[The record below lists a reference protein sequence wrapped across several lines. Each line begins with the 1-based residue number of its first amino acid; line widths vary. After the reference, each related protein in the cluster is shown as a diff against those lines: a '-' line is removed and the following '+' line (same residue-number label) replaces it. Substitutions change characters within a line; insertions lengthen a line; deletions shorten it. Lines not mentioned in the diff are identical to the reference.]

1 MTNAVNPLLG
11 LLPQFPPLGK
21 AEINDLVGLLEVST
35 HSPGLI
41 LNEGHRI
48 GMEVI
53 GPQILDFTRLDGH
66 RAMHGLH
73 NPLHALHFFSEV
85 IEHNQAIFRTLHQFP
100 EGFIPVRVIQ
110 AAKEALT
117 MYANKHDDFCEL
129 MAEAAFDNLFDT
141 SLTDDLFKPVE
152 GFTPTDEE
160 RAKME
165 EAEKTAKAL
174 SGLFDLL
181 KRF

>member
-1 MTNAVNPLLG
+1 MCDSLKQFKEEMEKLG
-11 LLPQFPPLGK
+11 LFRKITVAANLIPPP
-21 AEINDLVGLLEVST
+21 
-35 HSPGLI
+35 PGI
-41 LNEGHRI
+41 DPEA
-48 GMEVI
+48 VI
-53 GPQILDFTRLDGH
+53 
-66 RAMHGLH
+66 
-73 NPLHALHFFSEV
+73 
-85 IEHNQAIFRTLHQFP
+85 TLHKM
-100 EGFIPVRVIQ
+100 
-110 AAKEALT
+110 AAKEAVI
-117 MYANKHDDFCEL
+117 MYAQKHDDFCEL

-141 SLTDDLFKPVE
+141 ILTDDLFKPVE